1 MVETL
6 GQQYDVGEKST
17 VILYT
22 YTNHHA
28 EPPNI
33 TKHKTLVNCKRIVLM

>member
-1 MVETL
+1 MVVTL
-6 GQQYDVGEKST
+6 GEQCNVGEKST

-22 YTNHHA
+22 NINRHA

-33 TKHKTLVNCKRIVLM
+33 TKHKTL